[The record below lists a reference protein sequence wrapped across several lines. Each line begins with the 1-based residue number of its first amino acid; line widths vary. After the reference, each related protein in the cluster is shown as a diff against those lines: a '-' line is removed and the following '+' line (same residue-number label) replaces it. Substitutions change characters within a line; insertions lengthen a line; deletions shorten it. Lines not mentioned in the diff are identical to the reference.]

1 MTGNFFYYRK
11 LSCKEKKIIWSEEKR
26 KIDWNMR
33 FFFCSNNNSISKSN
47 ELFFLS
53 TFSSS
58 FYEVLFTVVFVVIVL
73 DVGVVEVGGKI

>member
-1 MTGNFFYYRK
+1 MKWR
-11 LSCKEKKIIWSEEKR
+11 EEKDR
-26 KIDWNMR
+26 LKYEI
-33 FFFCSNNNSISKSN
+33 FFCSNNNSISKSN